1 MMDKDNN
8 IVSRSIYYYDLLA
21 VIRKGS
27 KITEEKEA
35 ILRSFERIRKL
46 YEDFLDAKRK
56 GDETLAKK
64 LLNAVHYITEKGD
77 YLYVLVDE
85 IVDYKIKFRLV
96 RTRTNAY
103 PYIDINGELEKITT
117 KIKGE
122 FDVAEVTH
130 CVIFADKNIMGAEYN
145 SAGARATSL
154 SVLFD
159 ERDYEVESLKVLNR
173 IDKKAIN
180 KLQENKKYKMFQ
192 LTIKNSP
199 EIIKKLRDKN
209 LLGAAFGDF
218 EFDTYTITI
227 KRRITKNKSGFIPP
241 FGVEE
246 IEDLLKNNGDEI
258 KSFTVDQGMYTKEVN
273 LLSEKMMVKTDFEYD
288 KDERILDSAQVY
300 NKIENSAVK
309 ILIESDGNEE

>member
-1 MMDKDNN
+1 MMNKDNN
-8 IVSRSIYYYDLLA
+8 IVSRSIYYYDLFA

-27 KITEEKEA
+27 EVTEEKEA
-35 ILRSFERIRKL
+35 ILRSFARIRKL
-46 YEDFLDAKRK
+46 YEDFLDAKKR
-56 GDETLAKK
+56 GEATIAEK
-64 LLNAVHYITEKGD
+64 LLNDVHYITERGD

-117 KIKGE
+117 KIEGE

-159 ERDYEVESLKVLNR
+159 ERDYGVESLKVLNR

-180 KLQENKKYKMFQ
+180 NYGK
-192 LTIKNSP
+192 IKNIRCFS
-199 EIIKKLRDKN
+199 
-209 LLGAAFGDF
+209 LL
-218 EFDTYTITI
+218 
-227 KRRITKNKSGFIPP
+227 
-241 FGVEE
+241 
-246 IEDLLKNNGDEI
+246 
-258 KSFTVDQGMYTKEVN
+258 
-273 LLSEKMMVKTDFEYD
+273 
-288 KDERILDSAQVY
+288 
-300 NKIENSAVK
+300 
-309 ILIESDGNEE
+309 